1 MIDEFDRRI
10 LNVLKSDSSLPL
22 GEIGRRV
29 GLFSASAISKRINT
43 LKKEGIIKKEVALID
58 YEKLGFDFVSII
70 FIKTKYHK
78 DYAQTIGAK
87 LKSLQNVVAVYFI
100 LGDIDFV
107 MISVNKNRQDFLRIM
122 QQLTNM
128 DEIERSDSRVVAYT
142 IKDIDFSS
150 VEL

>member
-1 MIDEFDRRI
+1 MLDEFDRRI
-10 LNVLKSDSSLPL
+10 LNVLKNDSSVPL
-22 GEIGRRV
+22 SEIGRRV

-43 LKKEGIIKKEVALID
+43 LKRDGIIKKEVALID
-58 YEKLGFDFVSII
+58 YEKLEFDFVSII

-78 DYAQTIGAK
+78 DYAQTIGTK
-87 LKSLQNVVAVYFI
+87 LKSLPNIVAVYFI

-122 QQLTNM
+122 EQLTNM

-150 VEL
+150 IEL

>member
-29 GLFSASAISKRINT
+29 GLFSASAISKRINI